1 MRLPGE
7 ILGWLPVGAIPIGN
21 GLLRLAT
28 YQARLGEPFAS
39 VVSSCA
45 DVLLVLLYARWLQ
58 RRRPAHALRRGA
70 LWLSLTTA
78 THFGLGLGV
87 FGMTLGQLV
96 GKYRVWDGELWGLVS
111 LCVFAAPWV
120 AARTRGRQT

>member
-7 ILGWLPVGAIPIGN
+7 ILGWLPVGAIPIAN

-28 YQARLGEPFAS
+28 YQAWLGEPFAS
-39 VVSSCA
+39 VVSSFA
-45 DVLLVLLYARWLQ
+45 DVVLVLLYARWLG
-58 RRRPAHALRRGA
+58 RRWPAHALQRGF

-87 FGMTLGQLV
+87 FGMTVDQLA

-120 AARTRGRQT
+120 VQRGRQT